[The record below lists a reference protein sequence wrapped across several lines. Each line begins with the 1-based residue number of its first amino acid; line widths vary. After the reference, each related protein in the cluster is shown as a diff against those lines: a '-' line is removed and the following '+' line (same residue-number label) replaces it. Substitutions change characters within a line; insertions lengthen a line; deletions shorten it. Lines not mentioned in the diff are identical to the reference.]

1 MNQKLQRNKGTK
13 VQSCS
18 RRRRGYRRP
27 WKLEAVRFI
36 ELTWGKYAI
45 VDAEDYDRLNSYKW
59 CAVKEGCSWYAKTFR
74 RDGFPLPMHRLIT
87 DAPKGLFVDHI
98 NHNGLDNRKQN
109 LRLCTRAQNNLNQR
123 PYGKTSRYKGVS
135 RYKRTNRYIAAI
147 CYQGKRFHLGY
158 FKDEIDAAKA
168 YDKKARE
175 LFGEFAYLNFP
186 QESSGVQSEGS
197 AAKSRTNFNRKVNAG
212 NFPNSNSES
221 RRATEVAG
229 HAGLHSVQQRSDTSS
244 VPMSSGLRRVEHRS
258 PRREPGVLDARCI
271 FSPGAPGLR
280 PDRGQRAERN
290 IE

>member
-18 RRRRGYRRP
+18 RRRRRRP

-87 DAPKGLFVDHI
+87 GAPKGFFVDHE

-109 LRLCTRAQNNLNQR
+109 LRLCTRAQNNRNQR

-175 LFGEFAYLNFP
+175 LFGRFAYL
-186 QESSGVQSEGS
+186 
-197 AAKSRTNFNRKVNAG
+197 
-212 NFPNSNSES
+212 NFPNSNSEP
-221 RRATEVAG
+221 RRANEV
-229 HAGLHSVQQRSDTSS
+229 
-244 VPMSSGLRRVEHRS
+244 SGN
-258 PRREPGVLDARCI
+258 A
-271 FSPGAPGLR
+271 GLR